1 VNRLWP
7 HWADRGVKLAVDICA
22 LGVVLSLIA
31 SLSLLAM
38 LYSLGSNA
46 LELDGAA
53 WLFSL
58 PTALALLAL
67 SLALL
72 CLCVWLDRIAYR
84 PSSNKGVAQRN
95 GSGPRATLDGR

>member
-1 VNRLWP
+1 
-7 HWADRGVKLAVDICA
+7 VDICA

-31 SLSLLAM
+31 SLSLFGM
-38 LYSLGSNA
+38 LYSVGSKA

-53 WLFSL
+53 WLFTL

-84 PSSNKGVAQRN
+84 PMLHKEVAQRN
-95 GSGPRATLDGR
+95 GSGPRRNSR